1 MKGNKYTLLV
11 QCHYCIISLFA
22 GQGQAV
28 GQGHPHLVALA
39 AAVVVGPAAHG
50 LAAPAV
56 HAPLLP
62 VVIPVERGTIVV
74 EMGKL

>member
-1 MKGNKYTLLV
+1 MLV
-11 QCHYCIISLFA
+11 KCHYCIISLFA
-22 GQGQAV
+22 GRGQAV
-28 GQGHPHLVALA
+28 GQGHPHLVAPA

-56 HAPLLP
+56 HVLLLP